1 MLTLSANGCV
11 KRPIFCRRN
20 ETTVRRIAARA
31 EPEASSFVHGVVV
44 FWDARRQSGKHTLD
58 PRFTAFDPLAV
69 ISHNASIARLYL
81 GLLFSSAAEQ
91 VVLAAA

>member
-1 MLTLSANGCV
+1 MP
-11 KRPIFCRRN
+11 KREGP
-20 ETTVRRIAARA
+20 
-31 EPEASSFVHGVVV
+31 
-44 FWDARRQSGKHTLD
+44 K
-58 PRFTAFDPLAV
+58 AV

>member
-1 MLTLSANGCV
+1 MSAVRSLPGVNRTWPGQ
-11 KRPIFCRRN
+11 PISVEN
-20 ETTVRRIAARA
+20 
-31 EPEASSFVHGVVV
+31 
-44 FWDARRQSGKHTLD
+44 D
-58 PRFTAFDPLAV
+58 PKAV

>member
-1 MLTLSANGCV
+1 VVKLTSLPSGPDP
-11 KRPIFCRRN
+11 KR
-20 ETTVRRIAARA
+20 
-31 EPEASSFVHGVVV
+31 
-44 FWDARRQSGKHTLD
+44 
-58 PRFTAFDPLAV
+58 V